1 MIVEHNWCTDK
12 TRQVFAR
19 MIEPIDDIRPVCGN
33 PPRPVVP
40 YIARPQI
47 VGVEL
52 RLGSL
57 IYYSLRERTA
67 GSIFL

>member
-1 MIVEHNWCTDK
+1 
-12 TRQVFAR
+12 